1 MPMVKMQT
9 YFRAFMLIAVAAALG
24 ACAAS
29 TPGPA
34 PSPSVLRV
42 GVCANSPPVIFR
54 DKDGSYAGFE
64 AEMASA
70 LAASL
75 RRSAVFV
82 ECDWEDLIPALLE
95 NRIDIIMSGMT
106 ITESRSVR
114 VAFTDAY
121 MRSGQ
126 AALTTN
132 RQALRFPGRTAL
144 LSVPVRL
151 GTEKGTIG
159 EIVARQYFT
168 LAKNIAFKDP
178 EKGVK
183 AVLGGRADLFMH
195 DAPVIWWYAS
205 QYEAR
210 GLTALPF
217 LITEEG
223 IAWAVRKDD
232 EQLLAGANR
241 FIAAWQQDG
250 RFKDL
255 MRRWLPKMQ

>member
-1 MPMVKMQT
+1 MYMVNIQT
-9 YFRAFMLIAVAAALG
+9 YIRPAVMIVAVASLA
-24 ACAAS
+24 ACAGVE
-29 TPGPA
+29 PGPE
-34 PSPSVLRV
+34 PSASVVRV

-64 AEMASA
+64 AELAGS

-75 RRSAVFV
+75 GRSAVLV
-82 ECDWEDLIPALLE
+82 ECDWEDLIPALVD

-132 RQALRFPGRTAL
+132 QQALRFPGRTAL

-151 GTEKGTIG
+151 GTEKGTVG

-168 LAKNIAFKDP
+168 GAKNIAFKDP
-178 EKGVK
+178 EKAVK
-183 AVLGGRADLFMH
+183 AVLAGRADLFMH

-205 QYEAR
+205 QYEAQ

-232 EQLLAGANR
+232 AELLAGANR

-250 RFKDL
+250 RL
-255 MRRWLPKMQ
+255 QELLSRWLPKMK